1 MKLRKKLKLLPILVI
16 GLALA
21 ACGAKNADVD
31 NSSTT
36 NEDQITLRF
45 SWWGGESRHEA
56 TLKAIE
62 LYEKENPNVKIE
74 GEYAGWDGYQEKQ
87 TTQMSGGTEADI
99 MQVNWNWLTLFSKDG
114 EGFYDINNLK
124 DQIDLS
130 NYSQDQLDLTT
141 LNGKLNAIPIGFT
154 GRTFF
159 WNQSTFDKAGV
170 GIPENIDQ
178 LKEAGKTFKEK
189 LGEDYYPLDL
199 DPYSVMLFALYS
211 VEENNGKPFISADN
225 TEVNYTVDELA
236 SGLKLYK
243 ELVDSHAIYPLV
255 DRMGSGVGN
264 GTAEQTAEW
273 IDGRLA
279 GIYEWDSAVNK
290 YMSSL
295 DEANNNIVLGP
306 YLSITG
312 NNNAAFTKIS
322 QCFAISKNTK
332 HPEEAAKFINWLLT
346 DEEAVKT
353 IGFERGIP
361 ANKKA
366 IETLSKDE
374 DMKNLTFEANKLAMS
389 SKSNDISPYFEDTEL
404 QAIYRKAIENY
415 CYEEITAE
423 EAAEEIINAVNEK
436 LQKEQKEG

>member
-1 MKLRKKLKLLPILVI
+1 MKLRKKLKLLPILAI
-16 GLALA
+16 GLTLA

-31 NSSTT
+31 NSQAT

-124 DQIDLS
+124 DKIDLS

-170 GIPENIDQ
+170 SIPENIDQ

-189 LGEDYYPLDL
+189 LGDDYYPLDL

-211 VEENNGKPFISADN
+211 VEENNGKSFISADN

-423 EAAEEIINAVNEK
+423 EASEEIINAVNEK